1 MRRDAAWAIALLIS
15 IAEYRRVAF
24 ASEDW
29 KRASKSTIP
38 KEIAHIDA
46 ADRPIDRIDRNILK
60 ALQADASITN
70 AALSERVH
78 LSPAATLRRV
88 EKLKESGLIAKIVAV
103 LDPAKVDMTTLV
115 IIGVVLDRSTPSD
128 FGAFETAAKGI
139 SGCLECHLVAGEF
152 DYFLVLRTRDIADFN
167 RLHAEAIISLP
178 GVRQIR
184 TFFVLK
190 EILSTTALPL

>member
-1 MRRDAAWAIALLIS
+1 MRRTSNRPKKIAPIG
-15 IAEYRRVAF
+15 
-24 ASEDW
+24 
-29 KRASKSTIP
+29 
-38 KEIAHIDA
+38 
-46 ADRPIDRIDRNILK
+46 ADDPQLDRIDRNILR

-88 EKLKESGLIAKIVAV
+88 EKLKESGLIAKVVAV

-115 IIGVVLDRSTPSD
+115 IVGVVLDRSTPSD
-128 FGAFETAAKGI
+128 FGAFETAARGI
-139 SGCLECHLVAGEF
+139 PGCLECHLVAGEF

-167 RLHAEAIISLP
+167 RLHADEIISLP

-190 EILSTTALPL
+190 EILSTTALPI

>member
-1 MRRDAAWAIALLIS
+1 MRRISKQPKNIALV
-15 IAEYRRVAF
+15 E
-24 ASEDW
+24 
-29 KRASKSTIP
+29 
-38 KEIAHIDA
+38 A
-46 ADRPIDRIDRNILK
+46 AGTALDRIDRNILR

-88 EKLKESGLIAKIVAV
+88 EKLKESGLIAKVVAV

-115 IIGVVLDRSTPSD
+115 IVGVVLDRSTPSD

-139 SGCLECHLVAGEF
+139 PGCLECHLVAGEF

-167 RLHAEAIISLP
+167 RLHADEIISLP

-190 EILSTTALPL
+190 EILSTTALPI

>member
-1 MRRDAAWAIALLIS
+1 MRQ
-15 IAEYRRVAF
+15 
-24 ASEDW
+24 
-29 KRASKSTIP
+29 KSKLP
-38 KEIAHIDA
+38 KEIAQVDA

-115 IIGVVLDRSTPSD
+115 IIGVVLDRSAPSD

-139 SGCLECHLVAGEF
+139 PGCLECHLVAGEF

-190 EILSTTALPL
+190 EILSTTALPI

>member
-1 MRRDAAWAIALLIS
+1 MRQISKRPKKSAPVDAPGATL
-15 IAEYRRVAF
+15 
-24 ASEDW
+24 
-29 KRASKSTIP
+29 
-38 KEIAHIDA
+38 
-46 ADRPIDRIDRNILK
+46 DRIDRNILR
-60 ALQADASITN
+60 ALQADAAITN
-70 AALSERVH
+70 AALAERVH

-88 EKLKESGLIAKIVAV
+88 EKLNESGFIDRIVAV

-139 SGCLECHLVAGEF
+139 PGCLECHLVAGEF

-167 RLHAEAIISLP
+167 RLHADSIISLP

-190 EILSTTALPL
+190 EILSTTALPI

>member
-1 MRRDAAWAIALLIS
+1 MRRVRKSSKKIAL
-15 IAEYRRVAF
+15 VA
-24 ASEDW
+24 
-29 KRASKSTIP
+29 TIR
-38 KEIAHIDA
+38 DTVV
-46 ADRPIDRIDRNILK
+46 DRIDRNILK

-88 EKLKESGLIAKIVAV
+88 EKLREAGFISRIVAV

-115 IIGVVLDRSTPSD
+115 IVGVVLDRSTPSS
-128 FGAFETAAKGI
+128 FGEFEEAAKGI
-139 SGCLECHLVAGEF
+139 PGCLECHLVAGEF
-152 DYFLVLRTRDIADFN
+152 DYFLVLRTRDIAHFN
-167 RLHAEAIISLP
+167 RLHADAIISLP

-190 EILSTTALPL
+190 EILSTTVLPI

>member
-1 MRRDAAWAIALLIS
+1 MRR
-15 IAEYRRVAF
+15 V
-24 ASEDW
+24 
-29 KRASKSTIP
+29 P
-38 KEIAHIDA
+38 KEPKKIAPTKAGDPA
-46 ADRPIDRIDRNILK
+46 LDRIDRNILRV
-60 ALQADASITN
+60 LQADASITN

-88 EKLKESGLIAKIVAV
+88 EKLKEAGFIARIVAV
-103 LDPAKVDMTTLV
+103 LDPAKVDRTTLV
-115 IIGVVLDRSTPSD
+115 IVGVVLDRSTPSD

-139 SGCLECHLVAGEF
+139 PGCLECHLVAGEF

-167 RLHAEAIISLP
+167 RLHAESIISLP

-190 EILSTTALPL
+190 EILSTTALPI

>member
-1 MRRDAAWAIALLIS
+1 MRQISRRPKKIAPADAASPTL
-15 IAEYRRVAF
+15 
-24 ASEDW
+24 
-29 KRASKSTIP
+29 
-38 KEIAHIDA
+38 
-46 ADRPIDRIDRNILK
+46 DRIDRNILK
-60 ALQADASITN
+60 ALQADAAITN

-103 LDPAKVDMTTLV
+103 LDPAKIDMTTLV
-115 IIGVVLDRSTPSD
+115 IVGVVLDRSTPSD

-139 SGCLECHLVAGEF
+139 PGCLECHLVAGEF

-167 RLHAEAIISLP
+167 RLHAASIISLP

-190 EILSTTALPL
+190 EILSTTALPI

>member
-1 MRRDAAWAIALLIS
+1 MRRSTKEHNKIALPSGDVPAPL
-15 IAEYRRVAF
+15 
-24 ASEDW
+24 
-29 KRASKSTIP
+29 
-38 KEIAHIDA
+38 
-46 ADRPIDRIDRNILK
+46 DRIDRAILRV
-60 ALQADASITN
+60 LQEDAAITN
-70 AALSERVH
+70 AALAERVH

-88 EKLKESGLIAKIVAV
+88 EKLREAGIIRRTVAV

-115 IIGVVLDRSTPSD
+115 IVGVVLDRSTPSD

-152 DYFLVLRTRDIADFN
+152 DYFLVLRTRDIAHFN
-167 RLHAEAIISLP
+167 RLHAAEIIRLP

-190 EILSTTALPL
+190 EILSTTALPV